1 MSARKPPQTRQAPTQ
16 QTIILPL
23 ATTAAGYAP
32 VHYYYHPS
40 HQLRS
45 YYPHYEPRMY
55 HGPTTACEYGG
66 GSEYYPVES
75 DSVTHAGYYQPQ
87 HQHYL
92 PTARTADFFG
102 FHGNSWTEPIFGEHY
117 DTTNSFRNMGKNII
131 ECGVGAGM
139 VAAGMSSSVAAMN
152 GVGKLMFVVPPA
164 AAAPPLPG
172 VDGGTAR

>member
-75 DSVTHAGYYQPQ
+75 DSVTHAGYYQPW
-87 HQHYL
+87 QHYL
-92 PTARTADFFG
+92 PTARTADLYG
-102 FHGNSWTEPIFGEHY
+102 AHPPEILKPLYGEYHDTGHY
-117 DTTNSFRNMGKNII
+117 YTDLGKNMYDCAFGSAALGASIS
-131 ECGVGAGM
+131 GLVGGYRIM
-139 VAAGMSSSVAAMN
+139 TKNAAAA
-152 GVGKLMFVVPPA
+152 A

>member
-75 DSVTHAGYYQPQ
+75 DSVTHAGYYQPW
-87 HQHYL
+87 QHYL
-92 PTARTADFFG
+92 PTARTADLYG
-102 FHGNSWTEPIFGEHY
+102 AHPPEILKPLYGQYHDGGTYTDLG
-117 DTTNSFRNMGKNII
+117 RNMWDCAFGSAA
-131 ECGVGAGM
+131 VGASISGLVGGYRM
-139 VAAGMSSSVAAMN
+139 MSKNAAA
-152 GVGKLMFVVPPA
+152 A
-164 AAAPPLPG
+164 AAAPS
-172 VDGGTAR
+172 VDGGGGGTARG